1 MNIKTTTV
9 TGILR
14 LASARIERRYDYLRI
29 KRETLR
35 ADIMNR
41 WPVELYG
48 MRWESKYEKRSKD
61 LSAEIKR
68 CRLAIYGLSNLI
80 NELEQNLEEYKNV

>member
-9 TGILR
+9 NGILR
-14 LASARIERRYDYLRI
+14 LASARIERRYEHLET

-35 ADIMNR
+35 ADIMYR
-41 WPVELYG
+41 WPEDTYG
-48 MRWESKYEKRSKD
+48 MRWSDKFEKRSKD
-61 LSAEIKR
+61 LSDELKR

-80 NELEQNLEEYKNV
+80 NELEQNIEEYKNV